1 MLSTP
6 LSRPVVAAM
15 LLSLEE
21 AAKLAD
27 LTLEE
32 LQKNIQEGHLAT
44 VANTGDEDTAQVDEK
59 NLKHFI
65 NKRSFNALWSDAETT
80 ADTNQADAP
89 AKPNGSLRRVLT
101 IEAVA
106 DLKIQ
111 NRILTAR
118 IDTLERLFS
127 EFIEREKEAE
137 STLLLNDDW
146 KIDGLAGLGPQ
157 EVRGIKEVPPED
169 GKAIVNE
176 QVENKTELVEN
187 GPKAAVEAE
196 APDAKQTKISSEATE
211 TVEAPVQPVNKTS
224 KSKTSEPSGDGGLAN
239 LKNKLKGVSTNTD
252 DLAEEI
258 PEEKSDVSAK
268 LRMYEQRL
276 AEAKETA
283 TRIWN

>member
-1 MLSTP
+1 
-6 LSRPVVAAM
+6 M

-21 AAKLAD
+21 AAKRAD

-32 LQKNIQEGHLAT
+32 LQQNIKEGRLAT

-59 NLKHFI
+59 NLEHFI
-65 NKRSFNALWSDAETT
+65 NKRSFNVLWSDSETSS
-80 ADTNQADAP
+80 DTNQADAP

-118 IDTLERLFS
+118 VDTLERLFS
-127 EFIEREKEAE
+127 EFIEREKDAE

-146 KIDGLAGLGPQ
+146 KIDGLAGLTPQ
-157 EVRGIKEVPPED
+157 EADAEKEMPAEEA
-169 GKAIVNE
+169 KAVVTA
-176 QVENKTELVEN
+176 QVEGKTELVEN
-187 GPKAAVEAE
+187 GPEAAMEAE
-196 APDAKQTKISSEATE
+196 VPDAKQTKVANEAKE
-211 TVEAPVQPVNKTS
+211 TVESPVQPVKKTT
-224 KSKTSEPSGDGGLAN
+224 KSKTSEPSGGGGLAN
-239 LKNKLKGVSTNTD
+239 LKNKLKGVPTNTD

-258 PEEKSDVSAK
+258 PEEKSDISAK

>member
-1 MLSTP
+1 
-6 LSRPVVAAM
+6 M

-21 AAKLAD
+21 AAKRAD

-32 LQKNIQEGHLAT
+32 LQQNIKEGRLAT

-59 NLKHFI
+59 NLEHFI
-65 NKRSFNALWSDAETT
+65 NKRSFNALWSDAETS

-101 IEAVA
+101 IEAVS

-127 EFIEREKEAE
+127 EFIEREKDAE

-146 KIDGLAGLGPQ
+146 KIDGLAGLSPQ
-157 EVRGIKEVPPED
+157 EADAEKELPPEEA
-169 GKAIVNE
+169 KAVVTA
-176 QVENKTELVEN
+176 QVEGKTELVEN
-187 GPKAAVEAE
+187 GPEAAMEAE
-196 APDAKQTKISSEATE
+196 VPDTKQTKVANEAKE
-211 TVEAPVQPVNKTS
+211 TVESPVQPVKKTTN
-224 KSKTSEPSGDGGLAN
+224 SKTSEPSGAGGLAN
-239 LKNKLKGVSTNTD
+239 LKNKLKGVPTNTD

-258 PEEKSDVSAK
+258 PQEKSDISAK

>member
-1 MLSTP
+1 
-6 LSRPVVAAM
+6 M

-21 AAKLAD
+21 AAKRAD

-32 LQKNIQEGHLAT
+32 LQQNIKEGRLAT

-59 NLKHFI
+59 KLEHFI
-65 NKRSFNALWSDAETT
+65 NKRSFNALWSDAETSS
-80 ADTNQADAP
+80 DTNQVDAP

-118 IDTLERLFS
+118 VDTLERLFS
-127 EFIEREKEAE
+127 EFIEREKDAE

-146 KIDGLAGLGPQ
+146 KIDGLAGLTPQ
-157 EVRGIKEVPPED
+157 EADAEKELPAEEA
-169 GKAIVNE
+169 KAVVTA
-176 QVENKTELVEN
+176 QVEGKTELVEN
-187 GPKAAVEAE
+187 GPEAAMEAE
-196 APDAKQTKISSEATE
+196 VPDAKQTKAAGEAKE
-211 TVEAPVQPVNKTS
+211 TVESPVQPVKKTT
-224 KSKTSEPSGDGGLAN
+224 KSKTSEPSGGGGLAN

-258 PEEKSDVSAK
+258 PEEKSDISAK

>member
-1 MLSTP
+1 
-6 LSRPVVAAM
+6 M

-65 NKRSFNALWSDAETT
+65 NKRSFNALLSDAETT
-80 ADTNQADAP
+80 AYTNQADGP

-157 EVRGIKEVPPED
+157 EVPGIKEVPSED

-211 TVEAPVQPVNKTS
+211 TVEAPVQPVKKTS
-224 KSKTSEPSGDGGLAN
+224 GPPGDGGLAN

>member
-1 MLSTP
+1 
-6 LSRPVVAAM
+6 M

-21 AAKLAD
+21 AAKRAD

-32 LQKNIQEGHLAT
+32 LQQNIQEGRLAT

-59 NLKHFI
+59 NLEHFI

-80 ADTNQADAP
+80 ADTNQANAP

-118 IDTLERLFS
+118 VDTLERLFS
-127 EFIEREKEAE
+127 EFIEREKDAE

-146 KIDGLAGLGPQ
+146 KIDGLAGLAPQ
-157 EVRGIKEVPPED
+157 EAGVEED
-169 GKAIVNE
+169 LPQENVKSVATAQVQDKAE
-176 QVENKTELVEN
+176 AVENSPE
-187 GPKAAVEAE
+187 AAVEA
-196 APDAKQTKISSEATE
+196 KQTKDAKEAIE
-211 TVEAPVQPVNKTS
+211 AVEAPVQPVKKAAKS
-224 KSKTSEPSGDGGLAN
+224 KSSEPSGGGGFAN

-258 PEEKSDVSAK
+258 PEEKSDISAK

>member
-1 MLSTP
+1 
-6 LSRPVVAAM
+6 M

-21 AAKLAD
+21 AAKRAD

-32 LQKNIQEGHLAT
+32 LQQNIQEGRLAT

-59 NLKHFI
+59 NLEHFI

-80 ADTNQADAP
+80 ADTNQANAP

-118 IDTLERLFS
+118 VDTLERLFS
-127 EFIEREKEAE
+127 EFIEREKDAE

-146 KIDGLAGLGPQ
+146 KIDGLSGLAPQ
-157 EVRGIKEVPPED
+157 EAGVEED
-169 GKAIVNE
+169 LPQEDVNSVATAQVQDKAE
-176 QVENKTELVEN
+176 AVENSPE
-187 GPKAAVEAE
+187 AAVEA
-196 APDAKQTKISSEATE
+196 KQTKDAKEAIE
-211 TVEAPVQPVNKTS
+211 AVEAPVQPVKKAAKS
-224 KSKTSEPSGDGGLAN
+224 KSSEPSGGGGFAN

-258 PEEKSDVSAK
+258 PEEKSDISAK

>member
-1 MLSTP
+1 
-6 LSRPVVAAM
+6 M

-21 AAKLAD
+21 AAKRAD

-32 LQKNIQEGHLAT
+32 LQQNIKEGRLAT

-59 NLKHFI
+59 NLEHFI
-65 NKRSFNALWSDAETT
+65 NKRSFNALWSDAETSS
-80 ADTNQADAP
+80 DTNQADAP

-118 IDTLERLFS
+118 VDTLERLFS
-127 EFIEREKEAE
+127 EFIEREQDAE

-146 KIDGLAGLGPQ
+146 KIDGLAGLTPL
-157 EVRGIKEVPPED
+157 EADAEKELPAEEA
-169 GKAIVNE
+169 KAVVTA
-176 QVENKTELVEN
+176 QVEGKTELIEN
-187 GPKAAVEAE
+187 GPEAAMEE
-196 APDAKQTKISSEATE
+196 DLPDAKQTKIASEAKE
-211 TVEAPVQPVNKTS
+211 TVESSVQPVKKTT
-224 KSKTSEPSGDGGLAN
+224 KSKTSEPSGGGGLAN

-258 PEEKSDVSAK
+258 PEEKSDISAK

-276 AEAKETA
+276 AEAKETSK
-283 TRIWN
+283 RIWN

>member
-1 MLSTP
+1 
-6 LSRPVVAAM
+6 M

-21 AAKLAD
+21 AAKRAD

-32 LQKNIQEGHLAT
+32 LQQNIKEGRLAT
-44 VANTGDEDTAQVDEK
+44 VANTGDEDTSQVDEK
-59 NLKHFI
+59 NLEHFI
-65 NKRSFNALWSDAETT
+65 NKRSFNALWSDSETSS
-80 ADTNQADAP
+80 DTNQADAP

-118 IDTLERLFS
+118 VDTLERLFS
-127 EFIEREKEAE
+127 EFIEREKDAE

-146 KIDGLAGLGPQ
+146 KIDGLAGLTPQ
-157 EVRGIKEVPPED
+157 EAEAEKELPPEEA
-169 GKAIVNE
+169 KAVVTA
-176 QVENKTELVEN
+176 QVECKTELVEN
-187 GPKAAVEAE
+187 GPEAAMEAE
-196 APDAKQTKISSEATE
+196 VPDAKQTKVASEAKE
-211 TVEAPVQPVNKTS
+211 TVESPVQPVKKTT
-224 KSKTSEPSGDGGLAN
+224 KSKTSEPSGSGGLAN
-239 LKNKLKGVSTNTD
+239 LKNKLKGVPTNTD

-258 PEEKSDVSAK
+258 PPEKSDISAK

>member
-1 MLSTP
+1 
-6 LSRPVVAAM
+6 M

-80 ADTNQADAP
+80 ADTNQADGP

-211 TVEAPVQPVNKTS
+211 TVEAPVQPVKKTS

>member
-1 MLSTP
+1 
-6 LSRPVVAAM
+6 M

-211 TVEAPVQPVNKTS
+211 TVEAPVQPVKKTS

>member
-6 LSRPVVAAM
+6 RSRPVGAAM
-15 LLSLEE
+15 LLSLED

-80 ADTNQADAP
+80 AATNQADAP

-157 EVRGIKEVPPED
+157 EVGAFKEVPPED
-169 GKAIVNE
+169 DKALPIA
-176 QVENKTELVEN
+176 QVDDKVEV
-187 GPKAAVEAE
+187 PEYSPEAAKQAKQSDVQKIKAANEALKAVEE
-196 APDAKQTKISSEATE
+196 PT
-211 TVEAPVQPVNKTS
+211 QPVKKATKPTS
-224 KSKTSEPSGDGGLAN
+224 SEPSVGAGLTN
-239 LKNKLKGVSTNTD
+239 LKNKLKGVSKNTD
-252 DLAEEI
+252 DLTEEV
-258 PEEKSDVSAK
+258 PEEKSDISAK
-268 LRMYEQRL
+268 LRIYEQRL

>member
-1 MLSTP
+1 
-6 LSRPVVAAM
+6 M

-21 AAKLAD
+21 AAKRAD

-32 LQKNIQEGHLAT
+32 LQQNIKEGRLAT
-44 VANTGDEDTAQVDEK
+44 VTNTGDEDTAQVDEK
-59 NLKHFI
+59 NLEHFI
-65 NKRSFNALWSDAETT
+65 NKRSFNALWSDTETT
-80 ADTNQADAP
+80 SETNQEDAP

-118 IDTLERLFS
+118 VDTLERLFS
-127 EFIEREKEAE
+127 EFIESEKDTE

-146 KIDGLAGLGPQ
+146 KIDGLAGLTPQ
-157 EVRGIKEVPPED
+157 EASVEKELPPTEA
-169 GKAIVNE
+169 KSVIAA
-176 QVENKTELVEN
+176 QVEDKNDLEEN
-187 GPKAAVEAE
+187 GPEVAMEADV
-196 APDAKQTKISSEATE
+196 PDAKQIKVASEAKE
-211 TVEAPVQPVNKTS
+211 TAEAPVQPVKKTA
-224 KSKTSEPSGDGGLAN
+224 KSKTTEPSGVGDLAN

-258 PEEKSDVSAK
+258 PEEKSDISAK

>member
-1 MLSTP
+1 
-6 LSRPVVAAM
+6 M

-21 AAKLAD
+21 AAKRAD

-32 LQKNIQEGHLAT
+32 LQQNIKEGRLAT

-59 NLKHFI
+59 NLEHFI

-80 ADTNQADAP
+80 SEINHVDAP

-118 IDTLERLFS
+118 VDTLERLFS
-127 EFIEREKEAE
+127 EFIEREKDAE
-137 STLLLNDDW
+137 STLLLNNDW
-146 KIDGLAGLGPQ
+146 KIDGLAGLTPQ
-157 EVRGIKEVPPED
+157 EAGAEKELPPED
-169 GKAIVNE
+169 AKAAVTAE
-176 QVENKTELVEN
+176 EADKTELVEN
-187 GPKAAVEAE
+187 SPEAALEAE
-196 APDAKQTKISSEATE
+196 VPDAKQTKVASEANE
-211 TVEAPVQPVNKTS
+211 TVEAPVQPVKKTT
-224 KSKTSEPSGDGGLAN
+224 KSKTSAPSGGGGLSS

-252 DLAEEI
+252 DLAEVI
-258 PEEKSDVSAK
+258 PEEKSDISAK

>member
-1 MLSTP
+1 
-6 LSRPVVAAM
+6 M

-21 AAKLAD
+21 AAKRAD

-32 LQKNIQEGHLAT
+32 LQQNIKEGRLAT

-59 NLKHFI
+59 NLEHFI
-65 NKRSFNALWSDAETT
+65 NKRSFNALWSDAETSS
-80 ADTNQADAP
+80 DTNQADAP

-118 IDTLERLFS
+118 VDTLERLFS
-127 EFIEREKEAE
+127 EFIEREKDAE

-146 KIDGLAGLGPQ
+146 KIDGLAGLTPQ
-157 EVRGIKEVPPED
+157 EADAEKELPPEEA
-169 GKAIVNE
+169 KAVVTA
-176 QVENKTELVEN
+176 QVEGKTELVEN
-187 GPKAAVEAE
+187 GPEDAMEAE
-196 APDAKQTKISSEATE
+196 VPDAKQTKVAGEAKE
-211 TVEAPVQPVNKTS
+211 TVESPVQPVKKTT
-224 KSKTSEPSGDGGLAN
+224 KSKTSEPSGGGGLAN
-239 LKNKLKGVSTNTD
+239 LKNKLKGVPTNTD

-258 PEEKSDVSAK
+258 PEEKSDISAK

>member
-1 MLSTP
+1 
-6 LSRPVVAAM
+6 M

-80 ADTNQADAP
+80 AATNQADAP

-118 IDTLERLFS
+118 IDILERLFS

-157 EVRGIKEVPPED
+157 EVGAFKEVPPED
-169 GKAIVNE
+169 DKALPIA
-176 QVENKTELVEN
+176 QVDDKVEV
-187 GPKAAVEAE
+187 PEYSPEAAKQAKKSDVQKIKAA
-196 APDAKQTKISSEATE
+196 QTKAANEALKA
-211 TVEAPVQPVNKTS
+211 VEEPTQPVEKATKPTS
-224 KSKTSEPSGDGGLAN
+224 SEPSVGAGLTN
-239 LKNKLKGVSTNTD
+239 LKNKLKGVSKNTD
-252 DLAEEI
+252 DLNEEVQ
-258 PEEKSDVSAK
+258 EEKSDISAK
-268 LRMYEQRL
+268 LRIYEQRL

>member
-1 MLSTP
+1 
-6 LSRPVVAAM
+6 M

-21 AAKLAD
+21 AAKRAD

-32 LQKNIQEGHLAT
+32 LQQNIQEGRLAT

-59 NLKHFI
+59 NLEHFI

-80 ADTNQADAP
+80 ADTNQANAP

-118 IDTLERLFS
+118 VDTLERLFS
-127 EFIEREKEAE
+127 EFIEREKDAE

-146 KIDGLAGLGPQ
+146 KIDGLAGLAPQ
-157 EVRGIKEVPPED
+157 EAGVEED
-169 GKAIVNE
+169 LPQEDVNSVATA
-176 QVENKTELVEN
+176 QVEGKTELVEN
-187 GPKAAVEAE
+187 GPEAAMEAE
-196 APDAKQTKISSEATE
+196 VPDAKQTKVAGEAKE
-211 TVEAPVQPVNKTS
+211 IVESPVQPVKKTT
-224 KSKTSEPSGDGGLAN
+224 KSKTSEPSGGGGLAN

-258 PEEKSDVSAK
+258 PEEKSDISAK

>member
-1 MLSTP
+1 
-6 LSRPVVAAM
+6 M

-21 AAKLAD
+21 AAKRAD

-32 LQKNIQEGHLAT
+32 LQQNIQEGRLAT

-59 NLKHFI
+59 NLEHFI

-89 AKPNGSLRRVLT
+89 AKPNGNLRRVLT

-118 IDTLERLFS
+118 VDTLERLFS
-127 EFIEREKEAE
+127 EFIEREKDAE

-146 KIDGLAGLGPQ
+146 KIDGLAGLAPQ
-157 EVRGIKEVPPED
+157 EAGTEKDLPQED
-169 GKAIVNE
+169 VKSVVTA
-176 QVENKTELVEN
+176 QVEDKAELVTNSPE
-187 GPKAAVEAE
+187 AAAE
-196 APDAKQTKISSEATE
+196 AKLSDAKQTKDASKAIE
-211 TVEAPVQPVNKTS
+211 TVEAPVQPGKKAAKS
-224 KSKTSEPSGDGGLAN
+224 KSSEPSGGGGFAN

-258 PEEKSDVSAK
+258 PEEKSDISAK
-268 LRMYEQRL
+268 LRIYEQRL

>member
-1 MLSTP
+1 
-6 LSRPVVAAM
+6 M

-21 AAKLAD
+21 AAKRAD

-32 LQKNIQEGHLAT
+32 LQQNIKEGRLAT

-59 NLKHFI
+59 NLEHFI
-65 NKRSFNALWSDAETT
+65 NKRSFNALWSDAETSS
-80 ADTNQADAP
+80 DTNQADVP

-118 IDTLERLFS
+118 VDTLERLFS
-127 EFIEREKEAE
+127 EFIEREKDAE
-137 STLLLNDDW
+137 STLLLNEDW
-146 KIDGLAGLGPQ
+146 KIDGLAGLTPQ
-157 EVRGIKEVPPED
+157 EADAEKELPAEEA
-169 GKAIVNE
+169 KAVVTA
-176 QVENKTELVEN
+176 QVEGKTELVEN
-187 GPKAAVEAE
+187 GPKAAMEAE
-196 APDAKQTKISSEATE
+196 VPDAKQTKVAGEAKE
-211 TVEAPVQPVNKTS
+211 TVESPVQPVKKTT
-224 KSKTSEPSGDGGLAN
+224 KSKTSEPSGGGGLAN

-258 PEEKSDVSAK
+258 PEEKSDISAK

>member
-1 MLSTP
+1 
-6 LSRPVVAAM
+6 M

-21 AAKLAD
+21 AAKRAD

-32 LQKNIQEGHLAT
+32 LQQNIQEGRLAT

-59 NLKHFI
+59 NLEHFI

-80 ADTNQADAP
+80 ADTNQANAP

-118 IDTLERLFS
+118 VDTLERLFS
-127 EFIEREKEAE
+127 EFIEREKDAE

-146 KIDGLAGLGPQ
+146 KIDGLAGLAPQ
-157 EVRGIKEVPPED
+157 EAGVEED
-169 GKAIVNE
+169 LFQEDVKSVATAQVQDKAE
-176 QVENKTELVEN
+176 AVENSPE
-187 GPKAAVEAE
+187 AAVEAKVSE
-196 APDAKQTKISSEATE
+196 AKQTKDAKEAIE
-211 TVEAPVQPVNKTS
+211 AVEAPVQPVKKATKS
-224 KSKTSEPSGDGGLAN
+224 KSSEPSGGGGFAN

-258 PEEKSDVSAK
+258 PEEKSDISAK

>member
-1 MLSTP
+1 
-6 LSRPVVAAM
+6 M

-80 ADTNQADAP
+80 AATNQADTP

-157 EVRGIKEVPPED
+157 EVGAFKEVPPED
-169 GKAIVNE
+169 DKALPIA
-176 QVENKTELVEN
+176 QVDDKVEV
-187 GPKAAVEAE
+187 PEYSPEAAKQAKQSDMQQIKAA
-196 APDAKQTKISSEATE
+196 QTKAANEALKA
-211 TVEAPVQPVNKTS
+211 VEEPTQPVKKATKPTS
-224 KSKTSEPSGDGGLAN
+224 SEPSVGAGLTN
-239 LKNKLKGVSTNTD
+239 LKNKLKGVSKNTD
-252 DLAEEI
+252 DLNEEVQ
-258 PEEKSDVSAK
+258 EEKSDISAK
-268 LRMYEQRL
+268 LRIYEQRL

>member
-1 MLSTP
+1 
-6 LSRPVVAAM
+6 M

-21 AAKLAD
+21 AAKRAD

-32 LQKNIQEGHLAT
+32 LQQNIQEGRLAT

-59 NLKHFI
+59 NLEHFI

-80 ADTNQADAP
+80 ADTNQENAP

-118 IDTLERLFS
+118 VDTLERLFS
-127 EFIEREKEAE
+127 EFIEREKDAE

-146 KIDGLAGLGPQ
+146 KIDGLAGLAPQ
-157 EVRGIKEVPPED
+157 EAGVGED
-169 GKAIVNE
+169 LPQEDAKSVATARVEDKAE
-176 QVENKTELVEN
+176 AVENSPAT
-187 GPKAAVEAE
+187 AVEAKVSE
-196 APDAKQTKISSEATE
+196 AKQTKDANEAIE
-211 TVEAPVQPVNKTS
+211 TVEAPVQPVKKAAKS
-224 KSKTSEPSGDGGLAN
+224 KSSKPSGGGGFAN

-258 PEEKSDVSAK
+258 PEEKSDIAAK

>member
-1 MLSTP
+1 
-6 LSRPVVAAM
+6 M

-21 AAKLAD
+21 AAKRAD

-32 LQKNIQEGHLAT
+32 LQQNIKEGRLAT

-59 NLKHFI
+59 NLEHFI
-65 NKRSFNALWSDAETT
+65 NKRFVNALWSDAETSS
-80 ADTNQADAP
+80 DTNQADAP

-118 IDTLERLFS
+118 VDTLERLFS
-127 EFIEREKEAE
+127 EFIEREKDAE

-146 KIDGLAGLGPQ
+146 KIDGLAGLTPQ
-157 EVRGIKEVPPED
+157 EADAEKELPAEEA
-169 GKAIVNE
+169 KAVLTA
-176 QVENKTELVEN
+176 QVEGKTDLAEN
-187 GPKAAVEAE
+187 GPEAAMEE
-196 APDAKQTKISSEATE
+196 DLPDAKQTKIASEAKE
-211 TVEAPVQPVNKTS
+211 TVESSVQPGKKTT
-224 KSKTSEPSGDGGLAN
+224 KSKTSEPSGGGGLAN

-258 PEEKSDVSAK
+258 PEEKSDISAK

>member
-1 MLSTP
+1 
-6 LSRPVVAAM
+6 M

-21 AAKLAD
+21 AAKRAD

-32 LQKNIQEGHLAT
+32 LQQNIQEGRLAT
-44 VANTGDEDTAQVDEK
+44 VANTGDEDTAHVDEK
-59 NLKHFI
+59 NLEHFI
-65 NKRSFNALWSDAETT
+65 NNRSFNALWSDAETT
-80 ADTNQADAP
+80 ADTNQATAP

-118 IDTLERLFS
+118 VDTLERLFS
-127 EFIEREKEAE
+127 EFIEREKDAE

-146 KIDGLAGLGPQ
+146 KIDGLAGLAPQ
-157 EVRGIKEVPPED
+157 EAGVEEELPQED
-169 GKAIVNE
+169 LKSVATA
-176 QVENKTELVEN
+176 QVEDKAEAVEN
-187 GPKAAVEAE
+187 SPEAAVETE
-196 APDAKQTKISSEATE
+196 VSEAKQTKDANEAIG
-211 TVEAPVQPVNKTS
+211 TVEASVQPVKKAAKP
-224 KSKTSEPSGDGGLAN
+224 KSSEPSGGGGLAN

-258 PEEKSDVSAK
+258 SEEKSDISAK

>member
-1 MLSTP
+1 
-6 LSRPVVAAM
+6 M

-21 AAKLAD
+21 AAKRAD

-32 LQKNIQEGHLAT
+32 LQQNIKEGRLAT

-59 NLKHFI
+59 NLEHFI
-65 NKRSFNALWSDAETT
+65 NKRSFNALWSDAETSS
-80 ADTNQADAP
+80 DTNQADAP

-118 IDTLERLFS
+118 VDTLERLFS
-127 EFIEREKEAE
+127 EFIEREKDAE

-146 KIDGLAGLGPQ
+146 KIDGLAGLTPQ
-157 EVRGIKEVPPED
+157 EADAEKELPAEEAKAVVTAQIED
-169 GKAIVNE
+169 
-176 QVENKTELVEN
+176 KTELVEN
-187 GPKAAVEAE
+187 GPEATME
-196 APDAKQTKISSEATE
+196 EDLPDAKQTKVASEAKE
-211 TVEAPVQPVNKTS
+211 TVESSVQPVKKTT
-224 KSKTSEPSGDGGLAN
+224 KSKMSEPSRGGGLAN

-258 PEEKSDVSAK
+258 PEEKSDISAK

>member
-1 MLSTP
+1 
-6 LSRPVVAAM
+6 M

-21 AAKLAD
+21 AAKRAD

-32 LQKNIQEGHLAT
+32 LQQNIKEGRLAT

-59 NLKHFI
+59 NLEHFI
-65 NKRSFNALWSDAETT
+65 NKRSFNALWSDAETS

-101 IEAVA
+101 IEAVS

-127 EFIEREKEAE
+127 EFIEREKDAE

-146 KIDGLAGLGPQ
+146 KIDGLAGLTPR
-157 EVRGIKEVPPED
+157 EADAEKESPAEEA
-169 GKAIVNE
+169 KAVVTA
-176 QVENKTELVEN
+176 QVEGKTELVEN
-187 GPKAAVEAE
+187 GPEAAMEAE
-196 APDAKQTKISSEATE
+196 VPDAKQTKAAGEAKE
-211 TVEAPVQPVNKTS
+211 TVESPVQPVKKTT
-224 KSKTSEPSGDGGLAN
+224 KSKTSEPSGGGGLAN
-239 LKNKLKGVSTNTD
+239 LKNKLKGVPTNTD

-258 PEEKSDVSAK
+258 PEEKSDISAK

>member
-1 MLSTP
+1 
-6 LSRPVVAAM
+6 M

-21 AAKLAD
+21 AAKRAD

-32 LQKNIQEGHLAT
+32 LQQNIKEGRLAT

-59 NLKHFI
+59 KLEHFI
-65 NKRSFNALWSDAETT
+65 NKRSFNALWSDAETSS
-80 ADTNQADAP
+80 DTNQADAP

-118 IDTLERLFS
+118 VDTLERLFS
-127 EFIEREKEAE
+127 EFIEREKDAE

-146 KIDGLAGLGPQ
+146 KIDGLAGLTPQ
-157 EVRGIKEVPPED
+157 EAGVEKELPSEEA
-169 GKAIVNE
+169 KAVVTA
-176 QVENKTELVEN
+176 QVEDKTDLAEN
-187 GPKAAVEAE
+187 GPEAAMEE
-196 APDAKQTKISSEATE
+196 DLPDAKQTKVASEAKE
-211 TVEAPVQPVNKTS
+211 TVEAPVQPTRKS
-224 KSKTSEPSGDGGLAN
+224 AKSKTSKPSGGGGLAN
-239 LKNKLKGVSTNTD
+239 LKNKLKGVSTSTD

-258 PEEKSDVSAK
+258 PEEKSDISAK

-276 AEAKETA
+276 AAAKETA

>member
-1 MLSTP
+1 
-6 LSRPVVAAM
+6 M

-21 AAKLAD
+21 AAKRAD

-32 LQKNIQEGHLAT
+32 LQQNIKEGRLAT

-59 NLKHFI
+59 NLEHFI
-65 NKRSFNALWSDAETT
+65 NKRSFNALWSDAETSS
-80 ADTNQADAP
+80 DTNQADAP

-101 IEAVA
+101 IEAVS

-127 EFIEREKEAE
+127 EFIEREKDAE

-146 KIDGLAGLGPQ
+146 KIDGLAGLTPR
-157 EVRGIKEVPPED
+157 EADAEKESPAEEA
-169 GKAIVNE
+169 KAVVTA
-176 QVENKTELVEN
+176 QVEGKTELVEN
-187 GPKAAVEAE
+187 GPEAAMEAE
-196 APDAKQTKISSEATE
+196 VPDAKQTKAAGEAKE
-211 TVEAPVQPVNKTS
+211 TVESPVQPVKKTT
-224 KSKTSEPSGDGGLAN
+224 KSKTSEPSGGGGLAN
-239 LKNKLKGVSTNTD
+239 LKNKLKGVPTNTD

-258 PEEKSDVSAK
+258 PEEKSDISAK

>member
-1 MLSTP
+1 
-6 LSRPVVAAM
+6 M

-21 AAKLAD
+21 AAKRAD

-32 LQKNIQEGHLAT
+32 LQQNIKEGRLAT

-59 NLKHFI
+59 KLEHFI
-65 NKRSFNALWSDAETT
+65 NKRSFNALWSDAETSS
-80 ADTNQADAP
+80 DTNQADAP

-118 IDTLERLFS
+118 VDTLERLFS
-127 EFIEREKEAE
+127 EFIEREKDAE

-146 KIDGLAGLGPQ
+146 KIDGLAGLTPQ
-157 EVRGIKEVPPED
+157 EADAEKELPAEEA
-169 GKAIVNE
+169 KAVVTA
-176 QVENKTELVEN
+176 QVEGKTELVEN
-187 GPKAAVEAE
+187 GPEDAMEAE
-196 APDAKQTKISSEATE
+196 VPDAKQTKVAGEAKE
-211 TVEAPVQPVNKTS
+211 TVESPVQPVKKTT
-224 KSKTSEPSGDGGLAN
+224 KPKTSEPSGGGGLAN
-239 LKNKLKGVSTNTD
+239 LKNKLKGVPTNTD

-258 PEEKSDVSAK
+258 PEEKSDISAK

>member
-1 MLSTP
+1 
-6 LSRPVVAAM
+6 M

-21 AAKLAD
+21 AAKRAD

-32 LQKNIQEGHLAT
+32 LQQNIKEGRLAT

-59 NLKHFI
+59 NLEHFI

-80 ADTNQADAP
+80 SETNQADAP

-118 IDTLERLFS
+118 VDTLERLFS
-127 EFIEREKEAE
+127 DFIESEKDAE

-146 KIDGLAGLGPQ
+146 KIDGLAGLTP
-157 EVRGIKEVPPED
+157 KEAGAEKELSTKDAKAVVTAQIED
-169 GKAIVNE
+169 KI
-176 QVENKTELVEN
+176 ELVEN
-187 GPKAAVEAE
+187 SPEAAREAE
-196 APDAKQTKISSEATE
+196 ASDAKQTKVASEMKE
-211 TVEAPVQPVNKTS
+211 TVEAPVQPVKKTA
-224 KSKTSEPSGDGGLAN
+224 KSKTSEPSQGGGLAN
-239 LKNKLKGVSTNTD
+239 LKNKLKGVSTDTD

-258 PEEKSDVSAK
+258 PEEKSDISAK

>member
-1 MLSTP
+1 
-6 LSRPVVAAM
+6 M

-21 AAKLAD
+21 AAKRAD

-32 LQKNIQEGHLAT
+32 LQQNIKEGRLAT

-59 NLKHFI
+59 NLEHFI
-65 NKRSFNALWSDAETT
+65 NKRSFNALWSDSETSS
-80 ADTNQADAP
+80 DTNQADAP

-118 IDTLERLFS
+118 VDTLERLFS
-127 EFIEREKEAE
+127 EFIEREKDAE

-146 KIDGLAGLGPQ
+146 KIDGLAGLTPQ
-157 EVRGIKEVPPED
+157 EAEAEKELPPEEA
-169 GKAIVNE
+169 KAVVTA
-176 QVENKTELVEN
+176 QVECKTELVEN
-187 GPKAAVEAE
+187 GPKAAMEAE
-196 APDAKQTKISSEATE
+196 VPDAKQTKVASEAKE
-211 TVEAPVQPVNKTS
+211 TVESPVQPVKKTT
-224 KSKTSEPSGDGGLAN
+224 KSKTSEPSGSGGLAN
-239 LKNKLKGVSTNTD
+239 LKNKLKGVPTNTD

-258 PEEKSDVSAK
+258 PPEKSDISAK

>member
-1 MLSTP
+1 
-6 LSRPVVAAM
+6 M

-80 ADTNQADAP
+80 ADTNQADGP

-157 EVRGIKEVPPED
+157 EVPGIKEVPSED

-211 TVEAPVQPVNKTS
+211 TVEAPVQPVKKTS

>member
-1 MLSTP
+1 
-6 LSRPVVAAM
+6 M

-21 AAKLAD
+21 AAKRAD

-32 LQKNIQEGHLAT
+32 LQQNIKEGRLAT

-59 NLKHFI
+59 NLEHFI
-65 NKRSFNALWSDAETT
+65 NKRSFNALWSDSETSS
-80 ADTNQADAP
+80 DTNQADAP

-101 IEAVA
+101 IEAVS

-127 EFIEREKEAE
+127 EFIEREKDAE

-146 KIDGLAGLGPQ
+146 KIDGLAGLTPQ
-157 EVRGIKEVPPED
+157 EAEAEKELPPEEA
-169 GKAIVNE
+169 KAVVTA
-176 QVENKTELVEN
+176 QVEGKTELVEN
-187 GPKAAVEAE
+187 GPEAAMEAE
-196 APDAKQTKISSEATE
+196 VPDAKQTKVASEAKE
-211 TVEAPVQPVNKTS
+211 TVESPVQPVKKTT
-224 KSKTSEPSGDGGLAN
+224 KSKTSEPSGTGGLAN
-239 LKNKLKGVSTNTD
+239 LKNKLKGVPTNTD

-258 PEEKSDVSAK
+258 PPEKSDISAK

>member
-1 MLSTP
+1 
-6 LSRPVVAAM
+6 M

-21 AAKLAD
+21 AAKRAD

-32 LQKNIQEGHLAT
+32 LQQNIQEGRLAT

-59 NLKHFI
+59 NLEHFI

-118 IDTLERLFS
+118 VDTLERLFS
-127 EFIEREKEAE
+127 EFIEREKDAE

-146 KIDGLAGLGPQ
+146 KIDGLAGLAPQ
-157 EVRGIKEVPPED
+157 EAGTEKVLPQED
-169 GKAIVNE
+169 VKSVATA
-176 QVENKTELVEN
+176 QVEDKAELVTNSPE
-187 GPKAAVEAE
+187 AAVEAKVS
-196 APDAKQTKISSEATE
+196 DAKQTKDASKAIE
-211 TVEAPVQPVNKTS
+211 TVEAPVQPGKKAAKS
-224 KSKTSEPSGDGGLAN
+224 KSSEPSGGGGFAN

-258 PEEKSDVSAK
+258 PEEKSDISAK
-268 LRMYEQRL
+268 LRIYEQRL

>member
-1 MLSTP
+1 
-6 LSRPVVAAM
+6 M

-21 AAKLAD
+21 AAKRAD

-32 LQKNIQEGHLAT
+32 LQQNIQEGRLAT

-59 NLKHFI
+59 NLEHFI

-80 ADTNQADAP
+80 ADNNQADAP
-89 AKPNGSLRRVLT
+89 AKPNGNLRRVLT

-118 IDTLERLFS
+118 VDTLERLFS
-127 EFIEREKEAE
+127 EFIEREKDAE

-146 KIDGLAGLGPQ
+146 KIDGLAGLSPQ
-157 EVRGIKEVPPED
+157 EAGTEKDLPQED
-169 GKAIVNE
+169 AKSVATA
-176 QVENKTELVEN
+176 QVEDKAELVTNSPE
-187 GPKAAVEAE
+187 ASVEAKLS
-196 APDAKQTKISSEATE
+196 DAKQTKDAREAIE
-211 TVEAPVQPVNKTS
+211 TVEAPVQPVKKAAKS
-224 KSKTSEPSGDGGLAN
+224 KSSEPSEGGGFAN

-258 PEEKSDVSAK
+258 PEEKNDISAK

>member
-1 MLSTP
+1 
-6 LSRPVVAAM
+6 M

-21 AAKLAD
+21 AAKRAD

-32 LQKNIQEGHLAT
+32 LQQNIQEGRLAT

-59 NLKHFI
+59 NLEHFI

-80 ADTNQADAP
+80 ADTNQANAP

-118 IDTLERLFS
+118 VDTLERLFS
-127 EFIEREKEAE
+127 EFIEREKDAE

-146 KIDGLAGLGPQ
+146 KIDGLAGLTPQ
-157 EVRGIKEVPPED
+157 EAGVEKELPSEEA
-169 GKAIVNE
+169 KAVVTA
-176 QVENKTELVEN
+176 QVEDKTDLAEN
-187 GPKAAVEAE
+187 GPEAAMEE
-196 APDAKQTKISSEATE
+196 DLPDAKQTKVASEAKE
-211 TVEAPVQPVNKTS
+211 TVEAPVQPVKNTA
-224 KSKTSEPSGDGGLAN
+224 KSKTSEPSGGGGLVN
-239 LKNKLKGVSTNTD
+239 LKNKLKGVPTNTE

-258 PEEKSDVSAK
+258 PEEKSDISAK

>member
-1 MLSTP
+1 
-6 LSRPVVAAM
+6 M

-21 AAKLAD
+21 AAKRAD

-32 LQKNIQEGHLAT
+32 LQQNIKEGRLAT

-59 NLKHFI
+59 NLEHFI

-80 ADTNQADAP
+80 SDTNEEDAP

-118 IDTLERLFS
+118 VDTLERLFS
-127 EFIEREKEAE
+127 EFIEREKDAE

-146 KIDGLAGLGPQ
+146 KIDGLAGLTPQ
-157 EVRGIKEVPPED
+157 EAGVEKELPSEEA
-169 GKAIVNE
+169 KAVVTA
-176 QVENKTELVEN
+176 QVEDKTDLAEN
-187 GPKAAVEAE
+187 GPEAAMEE
-196 APDAKQTKISSEATE
+196 DLPDAKQTKVASEAKE
-211 TVEAPVQPVNKTS
+211 TVEASVQPVKKTA
-224 KSKTSEPSGDGGLAN
+224 KSKTSKPSGGGGLAN
-239 LKNKLKGVSTNTD
+239 LKNKLKGVSTSTD

-258 PEEKSDVSAK
+258 PEEKSDISAK

-276 AEAKETA
+276 AAAKETA